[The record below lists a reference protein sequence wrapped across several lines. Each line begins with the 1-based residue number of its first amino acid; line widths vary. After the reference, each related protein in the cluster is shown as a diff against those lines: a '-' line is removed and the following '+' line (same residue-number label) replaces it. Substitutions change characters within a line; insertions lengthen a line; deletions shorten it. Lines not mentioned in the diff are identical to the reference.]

1 MTLRPIATASMAPRV
16 ALVAWGALTAA
27 LVVLG
32 TGCSSAEKPKPTPL
46 EALTSQTTVGRKAW
60 SVSLDK
66 VNFPIAPAVSG
77 DTVALAAAK
86 SIVVVGA
93 ADGAERWRF
102 DVGTD
107 ITAGTGS
114 DGRRVA
120 VVTTGND
127 VVVAEAGRLLW
138 TQPLPT
144 RVATAPLVAGDR
156 VFVLGVDRTIHAFD
170 ALDGSRLWST
180 QRPPGDALGLVNQG
194 VLQPYGNVL
203 LAGQGPR
210 LGLVDSLRGAV
221 TREVS
226 VATPRGTNEVE
237 RLADLVG
244 PGARVGD
251 VVCVRAFQASVGC
264 IDAARGTLVWSK
276 ASSGAQAVGADATL
290 MVAGDAKDKLS
301 AWKTS
306 SGDTAWSH
314 ERLLHRALSGV
325 AVLPKAVVVG
335 DLEGVLHFLDRDT
348 GATLQQLPTEG
359 GPVIGTPVLTGRT
372 LVVVKRSGTVV
383 GVTVD

>member
-1 MTLRPIATASMAPRV
+1 VTLSAVATACAAPRV
-16 ALVAWGALTAA
+16 RLVTLMAT
-27 LVVLG
+27 LVVVVV
-32 TGCSSAEKPKPTPL
+32 GCSSAEKPKPTPL
-46 EALTSQTTVGRKAW
+46 EALTSQTTIGRKAW
-60 SVSLDK
+60 SVGLDNK
-66 VNFPIAPAVSG
+66 VSFPIAPAVSG
-77 DTVALAAAK
+77 DAVALAAGK
-86 SIVVVGA
+86 TIVVVGA
-93 ADGAERWRF
+93 GDGAERWRL
-102 DVGTD
+102 DVGAD
-107 ITAGTGS
+107 IAAGTGS

-127 VVVAEAGRLLW
+127 VIVAEAGRVLW

-144 RVATAPLVAGDR
+144 RVATAPLVAGER

-180 QRPPGDALGLVNQG
+180 PRPPGDALGLVNQG
-194 VLQPYGNVL
+194 VLQPYANVL

-210 LGLVDSLRGAV
+210 MVLVDSVRGAV

-244 PGARVGD
+244 PAARIGD
-251 VVCVRAFQASVGC
+251 IVCVRAFQASVGC

-276 ASSGAQAVGADATL
+276 AATGSQGVGADAAL
-290 MVAGDAKDKLS
+290 MVAADAKDKLS

-314 ERLLHRALSGV
+314 ERLLHRSLSGV
-325 AVLPKAVVVG
+325 VVLPKAVVVG
-335 DLEGVLHFLDRDT
+335 DVEGVLHFFDRDT
-348 GATLQQLPTEG
+348 GATLQQVPTEG
-359 GPVIGTPVLTGRT
+359 GAVVGTPVLAGRT
-372 LVVVKRSGTVV
+372 LVVVKRSGAVV